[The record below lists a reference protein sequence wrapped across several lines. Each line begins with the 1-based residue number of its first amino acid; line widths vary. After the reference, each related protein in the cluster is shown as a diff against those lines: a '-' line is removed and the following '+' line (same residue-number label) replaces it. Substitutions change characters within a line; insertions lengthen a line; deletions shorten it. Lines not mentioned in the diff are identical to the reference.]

1 MTFVFGIH
9 GLSILFHRHR
19 WGTVLIPPLRLPHRT
34 MYGMQVYWGGSLM
47 TLIAYNQVPIPSF
60 MYGTAWKKEATTALV
75 LQAVEAGFTAIDTAN
90 QLIHYAEAR
99 VGEALLT
106 LAKQDIA
113 RDKLFLQTKFTSVS
127 GQDHR
132 TPYDTA
138 ADLATQVKQSF
149 ESSLAHLHTDYL
161 DSYVLH
167 GPYFRRGL
175 AAEDWEVWAAIEQL
189 YESKRTKMI
198 GVSNVTAEQLALLC
212 AKAKHRPMVV
222 QNRCYAALGWDK
234 DVREICRAHDII
246 YQGFS
251 LLTANREL
259 FIDPNVR
266 AMTVRYGMGFAQLVF
281 RFAMQIG
288 MLPLTGTTNP
298 RHMKEDLEA
307 DQFTLGPE
315 DLQRIENIG
324 L

>member
-1 MTFVFGIH
+1 
-9 GLSILFHRHR
+9 
-19 WGTVLIPPLRLPHRT
+19 
-34 MYGMQVYWGGSLM
+34 M
-47 TLIAYNQVPIPSF
+47 TLTAYNQVAIPSF

-90 QLIHYAEAR
+90 QLIHYDEAR

-106 LAKQDIA
+106 LAKQGIA
-113 RDKLFLQTKFTSVS
+113 RDALFLQTKFTSVN

-132 TPYDTA
+132 TPYDAA
-138 ADLATQVKQSF
+138 ADLTTQVKQSF

-167 GPYFRRGL
+167 GPHYRRGL

-189 YESKRTKMI
+189 YESKRTTMI
-198 GVSNVTAEQLALLC
+198 GISNVSAEQLTLLC
-212 AKAKHRPMVV
+212 AKAKHKPMVV

-234 DVREICRAHDII
+234 EVREICRTQNII

-251 LLTANREL
+251 LLTANREV
-259 FIDPNVR
+259 FVDPDIR
-266 AMTVRYGMGFAQLVF
+266 AMAARYGMGLAQLVF

-288 MLPLTGTTNP
+288 MLPLTGTTNLQ
-298 RHMKEDLEA
+298 HMKEDLQS
-307 DQFTLGPE
+307 DQFTLTLD
-315 DLQRIENIG
+315 DLQRIETIG
-324 L
+324 LS